1 MWTFCA
7 ETYDPF
13 EYAIGIL
20 PNWNETCSKLNE
32 TNDIIFDQLPCEPDD
47 SMVLSAE
54 PKYCEPECENT
65 TAAFGILFVTFLVAY
80 GHEFDHD
87 NDVPRCLESRV
98 KRPKLHREA
107 SMTLRN

>member
-13 EYAIGIL
+13 EYAIGII

-32 TNDIIFDQLPCEPDD
+32 TSDIIFDQLPCEPDD

-87 NDVPRCLESRV
+87 NDAPRCRDRNGRDCTA
-98 KRPKLHREA
+98 RPR
-107 SMTLRN
+107 